1 MMLRSFGTAEGK
13 DASVNMDEE
22 IDPKQAEKIAILKQ
36 KRILRRYLRL
46 KRNNYSKNN
55 AEMLTDGFLVKSY
68 LPKI

>member
-1 MMLRSFGTAEGK
+1 MMLRSFGTKAT
-13 DASVNMDEE
+13 DTSVSMDEEE
-22 IDPKQAEKIAILKQ
+22 IDPEQAKKLAILKQ
-36 KRILRRYLRL
+36 NRILRRYLRL

>member
-1 MMLRSFGTAEGK
+1 MMLRSFGTKAT
-13 DASVNMDEE
+13 DTSVSMDEEE
-22 IDPKQAEKIAILKQ
+22 IDPEQAKKLAILKQ